1 MLKIIIHGVRGSS
14 PAIGQNFTKYGGNTT
29 CIEVQTKSYRLILDT
44 GSGFKNIDFFKTKK
58 QTAIL
63 YTHFHHDHIQGL
75 SNNPSLFNKR
85 PPIKICSAM
94 LEKAELKKILSNYYS
109 PKFFPIILFS
119 EYDNFIFYN
128 FDEIKREILDE
139 IAIEYAQLNHPGGAC
154 GYKIRTK
161 NNSAVFLFDNEI
173 NNGNHLKLIEFCRDV
188 DIVFWDG
195 MFTDQEYKTKIGWGH
210 STIEQ
215 GYEFLQSANVKDLYI
230 CHHAP
235 WRTDTEIDQLS
246 ALYPKNLIFA
256 AEGATIEL

>member
-1 MLKIIIHGVRGSS
+1 
-14 PAIGQNFTKYGGNTT
+14 
-29 CIEVQTKSYRLILDT
+29 
-44 GSGFKNIDFFKTKK
+44 
-58 QTAIL
+58 
-63 YTHFHHDHIQGL
+63 
-75 SNNPSLFNKR
+75 
-85 PPIKICSAM
+85 M

-109 PKFFPIILFS
+109 PEFFPIILFS

-173 NNGNHLKLIEFCRDV
+173 NNENHSKLIEFCRDV

-195 MFTDQEYKTKIGWGH
+195 MFTDKEYKTKIGWGH

-235 WRTDTEIDQLS
+235 WRTDKEIDQS
-246 ALYPKNLIFA
+246 QERIP
-256 AEGATIEL
+256 EHHV